1 MSKLISS
8 AASGVNSPSYCTPPD
23 VLICVPRLP
32 PVICMYCRLGRG
44 SLSADRN
51 SHIRT
56 VATMAYIDT
65 LHSLTDTRARDATPT
80 LYLGAKNYSSIW
92 HNQYLTYSRREPLL
106 A

>member
-1 MSKLISS
+1 
-8 AASGVNSPSYCTPPD
+8 
-23 VLICVPRLP
+23 
-32 PVICMYCRLGRG
+32 
-44 SLSADRN
+44 
-51 SHIRT
+51 
-56 VATMAYIDT
+56 MAYIDT